1 MYEAQDFRLSAGY
14 LGHSCARRLIPQW
27 QTIRRICIEHQRN
40 QYAVIRCIEIIGEAV
55 KNVPPS
61 MRERCPDIPWN
72 TLAGIRDKVIHSYF
86 GVSVK
91 TIWLT
96 VTEDFPGIQ
105 KQIHQL
111 FIKEGADDHWT
122 IRIST
127 LGRRR
132 SLDPFPHTPL
142 KAIGGSMSH

>member
-1 MYEAQDFRLSAGY
+1 MKRKISIYLQDILTHIALADSFLSGKTFDEFA
-14 LGHSCARRLIPQW
+14 LD
-27 QTIRRICIEHQRN
+27 TKD

-61 MRERCPDIPWN
+61 MRDRYPDIPWKA
-72 TLAGIRDKVIHSYF
+72 LAGMRDKVIHSYF

-105 KQIHQL
+105 KQIQQI
-111 FIKEGADDHWT
+111 FIEVEKEEQSESDSFDFFSDT
-122 IRIST
+122 KT
-127 LGRRR
+127 
-132 SLDPFPHTPL
+132 
-142 KAIGGSMSH
+142 